1 MYYSLFLKIG
11 LLKIR
16 LIREG
21 KGSHTLNSAI
31 HLGFENVTEEDS
43 KDYVGIRMADLFVI
57 LLQMMIKIFM
67 SAIADTHK
75 CLLAFPIFLIFAIR
89 FIGNRAFNQIL
100 FQSRV
105 QIVLSKSWLV

>member
-57 LLQMMIKIFM
+57 LLQMMIKIF
-67 SAIADTHK
+67 
-75 CLLAFPIFLIFAIR
+75 
-89 FIGNRAFNQIL
+89 NQIL